1 MQNTKLPGGLWPV
14 MLTPLR
20 GNNEVD
26 THALE
31 ALTNFYIESGAKG
44 LFTNCL
50 SGEMFQ
56 LTEKE
61 RLQVIS
67 TVFNI
72 AAPHKVKVVATGTFS
87 SNMNTCAV
95 FIKQVY
101 DAGADAVVII
111 ANQLA
116 NQEEDET
123 TFKKNTDTLLNLT
136 GTIPLG
142 MYECPYP
149 YKRLISPGMMKWLG
163 ETGRFFYH
171 KDTSCDPDSIKQKIE
186 SLKESDC
193 SFYNAHTATSLFS
206 LEMGGDGISPIGANF
221 YPELYTHLINEFNQH
236 GNTPALQK
244 LNAQL
249 SIMDGIASQ
258 CYPYSAKL
266 FLQFRKI
273 KLNETCRIPHAHMSV
288 EKYLNLQA
296 LKRAFEEMKDEWFNC

>member
-1 MQNTKLPGGLWPV
+1 MEKSTLPF
-14 MLTPLR
+14 R

-26 THALE
+26 TDALV
-31 ALTNFYIESGAKG
+31 ALTNFYIQSGATG

-67 TVFNI
+67 QVAKT
-72 AAPHKVKVVATGTFS
+72 AAKHEVKVVATGTFS
-87 SNMNTCAV
+87 SNMNTCAD

-101 DAGADAVVII
+101 DAGVDAVVII
-111 ANQLA
+111 SNQLA
-116 NQEEDET
+116 SLEEDET
-123 TFKKNTDTLLNLT
+123 IFKKNTETLLNLT

-149 YKRLISPGMMKWLG
+149 FKRLISPMIMKWLG
-163 ETGRFFYH
+163 ETGRFLYH
-171 KDTSCDPDSIKQKIE
+171 KDTSCDPDSIKQKID
-186 SLKESDC
+186 SLKENNC

-221 YPELYTHLINEFNQH
+221 YPELYTYLINEFNHQ

-244 LNAQL
+244 LNDQL

-273 KLNETCRIPHAHMSV
+273 KLNATCRIPPQNMSV
-288 EKYLNLQA
+288 EKYINLQA
-296 LKRAFEEMKDEWFNC
+296 LYRFFEGMKEEWLNG